1 MSKKT
6 YLGSDGVYHYD
17 PYGDNTFCHRVGGT
31 WRLSPYWYSANKP
44 KSKNKKRKTAKRKH
58 RHTKEM
64 PTRRLV

>member
-1 MSKKT
+1 MRNKT

-58 RHTKEM
+58 
-64 PTRRLV
+64 